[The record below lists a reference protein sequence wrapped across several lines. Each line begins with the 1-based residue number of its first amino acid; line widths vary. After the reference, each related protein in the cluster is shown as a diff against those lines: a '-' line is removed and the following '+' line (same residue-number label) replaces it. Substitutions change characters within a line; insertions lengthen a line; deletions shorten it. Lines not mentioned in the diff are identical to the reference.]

1 MTIYLDVIL
10 LENICMNYIILYA
23 TSIINKKKANHIR
36 IILSSMLGSAYA
48 VIYYILPSSN
58 LSNII
63 IKILLSIAMV
73 NLGVNPKN
81 FKILLRYLVVFYLT
95 SFAFGGCAFF
105 LLYFIRP
112 QDILIR
118 NGVLVGTYPIK
129 IALLGGIL
137 GFIIINVAFSIVKG
151 KINKKDLFCEIEVYL
166 FNKSIKVISII
177 DTGNLLKEPITGLP
191 VVVIEKNI
199 LKELIPVEILD
210 NMNEI
215 INGNFKEESKLNE
228 YRLRLRVIPFTSL
241 GKENGMLIGIKA
253 DKLVIEFQ
261 DNLYN
266 IKDIIIGIYDR
277 KLSYADKYNAL
288 IGLDVIQM
296 SMENIDRK
304 LGDDNEFITNAK
316 V

>member
-1 MTIYLDVIL
+1 
-10 LENICMNYIILYA
+10 MNYIILYA
-23 TSIINKKKANHIR
+23 TSIINKKKTNHIR
-36 IILSSMLGSAYA
+36 IVLSSMLGSAYV
-48 VIYYILPSSN
+48 VIYYILPSFS

-63 IKILLSIAMV
+63 AKILLSIAMV
-73 NLGVNPKN
+73 NLGLKPKN
-81 FKILLRYLVVFYLT
+81 FKVLLRYLVVFYLT

-137 GFIIINVAFSIVKG
+137 GFIIINIAFSIVKG

-166 FNKSIKVISII
+166 FNKSIKVTSII
-177 DTGNLLKEPITGLP
+177 DTGNLLKEPITGFP

-199 LKELIPVEILD
+199 LKELIPVDILD

-215 INGNFKEESKLNE
+215 IKGNIKEGSNLNE
-228 YRLRLRVIPFTSL
+228 YGLRLRVIPFTSL
-241 GKENGMLIGIKA
+241 GKENGMLIGVKA

-261 DNLYN
+261 ENLYN

-277 KLSYADKYNAL
+277 QLSGTDKYKAL

-296 SMENIDRK
+296 SMENINRK